1 VSLLAIS
8 SSRFFVTHV
17 DNPARIPEHQ
27 NGVRTLVG
35 SPVVPRPDGQRSENA
50 RALLAICEL
59 MQCKLLSP
67 ATIAYLGEVRD
78 MLQRLIEA
86 ESSEDKETAT
96 SA

>member
-1 VSLLAIS
+1 
-8 SSRFFVTHV
+8 
-17 DNPARIPEHQ
+17 
-27 NGVRTLVG
+27 
-35 SPVVPRPDGQRSENA
+35 
-50 RALLAICEL
+50 